1 MLNSVFILAAVA
13 LLAAQIATA
22 AEPASWPAQGGT
34 YTISEF
40 RFGTGETLPELRL
53 HYLTLGTP
61 HKDPA
66 GRIDNAVLLLHGT
79 GGDARSLLNPIF
91 ADELFGPGQPLDI
104 TRYYIILPDD
114 IGHGSSSK
122 PSDGLRAR
130 FPQYDYDDMVRSQ
143 HAMLVD
149 GLGVDRLRL
158 ILGTSMGCMQAFV
171 WGVTYP
177 GFAEALVPLAC
188 LPTAIAGRNR
198 MMRHMAIQAIKLDPA
213 WNNGDYTT
221 QPVQGM
227 RTANEM
233 LLIMGLSPLQ
243 AQKAAPTRAAAEAY
257 VDRYLERA
265 LARTDANDMLHYLDA
280 SRNYDPSASLDR
292 ITVPVLYINSADDF
306 VNPPELGMAGNLA
319 ARMPRCRFVL
329 LPISDSTRGHG
340 THTAAAVWK
349 NHLVRFLRE
358 LEPTQS
364 APR

>member
-1 MLNSVFILAAVA
+1 MRHSILFIAAA
-13 LLAAQIATA
+13 LSLLGSHIATA
-22 AEPASWPAQGGT
+22 AEPASWPAQDGT
-34 YTISEF
+34 HTIRDF

-61 HKDPA
+61 HKDAA

-104 TRYYIILPDD
+104 TRYFIILPDD

-158 ILGTSMGCMQAFV
+158 ILGTSMGCMQTFV
-171 WGVTYP
+171 WGETYP
-177 GFAEALVPLAC
+177 GFADALVPLAC

-198 MMRHMAIQAIKLDPA
+198 MLRYMAIEAIKLDPA
-213 WNNGDYTT
+213 WRNGEYTT
-221 QPVQGM
+221 QPAQGL
-227 RTANEM
+227 RGANEM

-265 LARTDANDMLHYLDA
+265 TARTDANDMIRYLDA
-280 SRNYDPSASLDR
+280 SRNYDPSPHLDR

-306 VNPPELGMAGNLA
+306 VNPPELGIAESLA
-319 ARMPRCRFVL
+319 SRMPRCRFVL
-329 LPISDSTRGHG
+329 LPISAATRGHG

-349 NHLVRFLRE
+349 DYLVRFLRE
-358 LEPTQS
+358 LEQTPP
-364 APR
+364 AH